1 LIIKMRALPAKHL
14 RRKSMKKLAL
24 LVLLVSVVVAGAFAG
39 GRRDAGQVHIEV
51 VSKGFLHEFWQNV
64 YIGSQLAANE
74 LGISINFVGPE
85 SESMIAEQTHM
96 FEMAL
101 ARNPS
106 AIAFAALDAV
116 AQAPLV
122 ARAAAQG
129 IPVVTFDATVTPDTH
144 VRSFVA
150 TNSLE
155 AGSQAASRMNEALGG
170 MGGRVAVIASDMT
183 NTTQIERRDG
193 FINAVRARYP
203 NIEIVTVVYGID
215 PFVAEAEATAVLLA
229 NPDLVGFY
237 ACNEGTAIGLA
248 NALRNTGRAGQVI
261 GIGFDSGRLQLD
273 AIRDGTLFGAIQ
285 QNPRLIGEQAIRFA
299 YAAYRGQPVPRIY
312 DTGIVWAHR
321 GNLDSP
327 EVRAVIYY

>member
-1 LIIKMRALPAKHL
+1 
-14 RRKSMKKLAL
+14 MKKFAL
-24 LVLLVSVVVAGAFAG
+24 IVLLVCVVVGGVFARG
-39 GRRDAGQVHIEV
+39 GRDADAIHIEV

-64 YIGSQLAANE
+64 YIGSQRAADE
-74 LGISINFVGPE
+74 LGITINFVGPE
-85 SESMIAEQTHM
+85 CESMIAEQNDM

-101 ARNPS
+101 VRNPS
-106 AIAFAALDAV
+106 AIAFASLDAV

-122 ARAAAQG
+122 ERAARQG
-129 IPVVTFDATVTPDTH
+129 IPVVTFDACVIPNTFVS
-144 VRSFVA
+144 SFVA

-155 AGSQAASRMNEALGG
+155 AGSQAASRMNSALGG
-170 MGGRVAVIASDMT
+170 RGGRVAVIASDMT

-193 FINAVRARYP
+193 FVNAVRDRYP
-203 NIEIVTVVYGID
+203 NIEIVTIVYGID

-248 NALRNTGRAGQVI
+248 NALRNTGRNTGPNRVI

-273 AIRDGTLFGAIQ
+273 AIRDGTLYGAIQ
-285 QNPRLIGEQAIRFA
+285 QNPRLIGYQAIRFA
-299 YAAYRGQPVPRIY
+299 YDVVQGRPVPRIY
-312 DTGIVWAHR
+312 DTGIVWAYA

>member
-1 LIIKMRALPAKHL
+1 
-14 RRKSMKKLAL
+14 MKKVVLI
-24 LVLLVSVVVAGAFAG
+24 VLLLAVLVTGIFARG
-39 GRRDAGQVHIEV
+39 TRDDGVHIEV
-51 VSKGFLHEFWQNV
+51 VSKGFLHEFWYNV
-64 YIGSQLAANE
+64 FIGSQRAADE
-74 LGISINFVGPE
+74 LGITINFVGPE
-85 SESMIAEQTHM
+85 CESMIAEQNNM

-101 ARNPS
+101 ARRPN

-116 AQAPLV
+116 AQEPLV

-155 AGSQAASRMNEALGG
+155 AGSQAASRMNEALQGR
-170 MGGRVAVIASDMT
+170 GGRVAVIASDMT

-193 FINAVRARYP
+193 FLNAVRDRYP
-203 NIEIVTVVYGID
+203 NIQIVTVVYGID
-215 PFVAEAEATAVLLA
+215 PFVAEAQATAVLLA

-248 NALRNTGRAGQVI
+248 NALRNTGRAGRVI

-285 QNPRLIGEQAIRFA
+285 QNPRLIGYQAIRFA
-299 YAAYRGQPVPRIY
+299 YDAYRGRPVPRIY

-327 EVRAVIYY
+327 EVQAVIYQ

>member
-1 LIIKMRALPAKHL
+1 
-14 RRKSMKKLAL
+14 MKKLVPM
-24 LVLLVSVVVAGAFAG
+24 VLLASIVIAGVFVLG
-39 GRRDAGQVHIEV
+39 GCRREAREGVHIEV

-64 YIGSQLAANE
+64 YIGARQAADE
-74 LGISINFVGPE
+74 LGITINFVGPE
-85 SESMIAEQTHM
+85 SEAYIDIQTDM

-101 ARNPS
+101 VTNPS
-106 AIAFAALDAV
+106 AIAFAALDAI

-122 ARAAAQG
+122 ARAVAQG

-144 VRSFVA
+144 VSSFVA

-155 AGSQAASRMNEALGG
+155 AGSIAATRMNEALGG

-193 FINAVRARYP
+193 FVNAVQARYP
-203 NIEIVTVVYGID
+203 NIEIVAIVYGID
-215 PFVAEAEATAVLLA
+215 PFVAEAEATSVLIA

-248 NALRNTGRAGQVI
+248 NALRNTGRVGQVI

-273 AIRDGTLFGAIQ
+273 AIRDGTLHGAIQ
-285 QNPRLIGEQAIRFA
+285 QNPRLIGYQAIMFA
-299 YAAYRGQPVPRIY
+299 YDAYRGRPVPRVF
-312 DTGIVWAHR
+312 DTGIVWAYA
-321 GNLDSP
+321 GNIDSP

>member
-1 LIIKMRALPAKHL
+1 
-14 RRKSMKKLAL
+14 MKKL
-24 LVLLVSVVVAGAFAG
+24 VLLAVLASVVVAGAFAG
-39 GRRDAGQVHIEV
+39 GRRDAEGVHIEV

-64 YIGSQLAANE
+64 YIGSRQAADA
-74 LGISINFVGPE
+74 LGITINFVGPE
-85 SESMIAEQTHM
+85 CESMIAEQNDM

-101 ARNPS
+101 VRNPS

-116 AQAPLV
+116 AQEPLV

-155 AGSQAASRMNEALGG
+155 AGSQAATRMNAALGG
-170 MGGRVAVIASDMT
+170 QGGRVAVIASDMT

-193 FINAVRARYP
+193 FINAVRERYP

-229 NPDLVGFY
+229 NPDLAGFY

-248 NALRNTGRAGQVI
+248 NALRNTGRAGQVV
-261 GIGFDSGRLQLD
+261 GIGFDSGAVQLA
-273 AIRDGTLFGAIQ
+273 AIREGILYGAIQ
-285 QNPRLIGEQAIRFA
+285 QNPRLIGYQAIRMA
-299 YAAYRGQPVPRIY
+299 YDAYRGRSVPRVI
-312 DTGIVWAHR
+312 DTGIVWAYA

-327 EVRAVIYY
+327 EVLAVIYQ

>member
-1 LIIKMRALPAKHL
+1 
-14 RRKSMKKLAL
+14 MKKLMLIAL
-24 LVLLVSVVVAGAFAG
+24 LVCVVVSGAFARG
-39 GRRDAGQVHIEV
+39 GRDAGAVHIEV

-64 YIGSQLAANE
+64 YIGAQRAADE
-74 LGISINFVGPE
+74 LGITINFVGPE
-85 SESMIAEQTHM
+85 SEAYIDIQSDM

-101 ARNPS
+101 VRNPS

-122 ARAAAQG
+122 ARAVAQG

-144 VRSFVA
+144 VSSFVA

-170 MGGRVAVIASDMT
+170 RGGRVAVIASDMT

-193 FINAVRARYP
+193 FLNAVRDRYP

-215 PFVAEAEATAVLLA
+215 PFVAEAEATTVLLA

-248 NALRNTGRAGQVI
+248 NALRNTGRHTGANRVV

-273 AIRDGTLFGAIQ
+273 AIREGILHGAIQ
-285 QNPRLIGEQAIRFA
+285 QNPRLIGYQAIMFA
-299 YAAYRGQPVPRIY
+299 YDVYRGRSVPRIY
-312 DTGIVWAHR
+312 DTGIVWAYA

-327 EVRAVIYY
+327 EVLAVIYQ